1 MHTDK
6 QTGRQAYRQSA
17 RGRQI
22 DRVLDNRWM
31 DGRTDRQIDRY
42 VFDVQSSA
50 EVSFPVTCTRS
61 PQGDQIL
68 S

>member
-6 QTGRQAYRQSA
+6 QTGRQADRQSA

-31 DGRTDRQIDRY
+31 DGRTDR
-42 VFDVQSSA
+42 
-50 EVSFPVTCTRS
+50 
-61 PQGDQIL
+61 
-68 S
+68 